1 MSNNKKGFTLVEIL
15 MVVVLLSLLFGLA
28 APAVG
33 KLSKKIKQRS
43 LNHKVEI
50 IEKAGIAWGQDNKAL
65 LRNESNCK
73 VGEPINYDC
82 YKISI
87 EDLFNEDYL
96 DDDANDKKIIN
107 PVTEKDFV
115 ALKDKCQVYVYKKN
129 NRVYAQFGNDTCYDA
144 FK

>member
-1 MSNNKKGFTLVEIL
+1 MNI
-15 MVVVLLSLLFGLA
+15 
-28 APAVG
+28 
-33 KLSKKIKQRS
+33 I
-43 LNHKVEI
+43 EI

-65 LRNESNCK
+65 LRNEANCK

-115 ALKDKCQVYVYKKN
+115 ALKSKCQVYVYKKN

>member
-1 MSNNKKGFTLVEIL
+1 

-65 LRNESNCK
+65 LRNEANCN
-73 VGEPINYDC
+73 VEPTPPIYYDC

-87 EDLFNEDYL
+87 EELFNEDYL

-115 ALKDKCQVYVYKKN
+115 ALKNKCQVYVYKKN
-129 NRVYAQFGNDTCYDA
+129 NRVYAQFGNDTCSDA